1 MTKGIISKE
10 PDPEI
15 VYADIFNHPRHVS
28 DHHPQM
34 SLYNRAAQFA
44 PFAAL
49 SGYDEMIDEE
59 ARLVDNRIELSD
71 EETAHL
77 SQKLSRIADAI
88 ADGTKPEL
96 SITYFIA
103 DPLKA
108 GGRYE
113 TVTETIRKVDTV
125 EQVIILN
132 RKVGKAGSYETIRI
146 ADKTSWRSMAI
157 LWMIWTDTEAKR
169 LFSVESDRGVH
180 PPCSLRTPL

>member
-1 MTKGIISKE
+1 MRKPGWWI
-10 PDPEI
+10 
-15 VYADIFNHPRHVS
+15 
-28 DHHPQM
+28 
-34 SLYNRAAQFA
+34 
-44 PFAAL
+44 
-49 SGYDEMIDEE
+49 
-59 ARLVDNRIELSD
+59 SD

-146 ADKTSWRSMAI
+146 ADI
-157 LWMIWTDTEAKR
+157 LEIHGDLVDDMD
-169 LFSVESDRGVH
+169 
-180 PPCSLRTPL
+180 